1 MTLLKHF
8 HQSNRHIKLA
18 IILAP
23 LLAIGGYILTGILL
37 EEKIDAQ
44 PGTAKAMTLQPDC
57 HLLSDKCELLHREIA
72 ANIAIEEKRGKQIV
86 YLATSVAIRGALLSA
101 GDSRPQPMTNRGTA
115 KRWKLEL
122 DHSVAEG
129 TPVRLALAGKK
140 HQYFAEIPAN
150 R

>member
-72 ANIAIEEKRGKQIV
+72 ANIAIEEKRGKQDMAEKKEFKDLTKLPREHWPTIEELPGE
-86 YLATSVAIRGALLSA
+86 LANVARII
-101 GDSRPQPMTNRGTA
+101 D
-115 KRWKLEL
+115 
-122 DHSVAEG
+122 
-129 TPVRLALAGKK
+129 
-140 HQYFAEIPAN
+140 
-150 R
+150 